1 MVTSNQGRANRQ
13 SKIGNR
19 KLDMRLEDVKESAAM
34 AIDTLRANKLRSSLT
49 ILGVSVGVITVI
61 FMVSIIQGLNK
72 AFADQ
77 IESLGSNT
85 IFISKF
91 DPSFGRPPGPEE
103 IHRKDLTMDDVEAVR
118 KEGPSIAGVSPI
130 HRKLSATVRFQEKQT
145 DTPILL
151 GVTPF
156 YEFVQTQYV
165 ASGRFISDI
174 DMQDRSNVVILGVD
188 VKRALFP
195 YEDPVDKEVRIN
207 GNPYHVIGVMEPLGN
222 FFGQSRDN
230 SIFVPITTFDKYYA
244 EGPFPEVVFFM
255 VVRPNSRAYVKSA
268 MDEITDILRR
278 RRRVPLGAPNDFG
291 VSSQDSL
298 LDVYNQLTGAT
309 ALVLTSISFVALMIG
324 GIGVMNIMLV
334 SVTERTR
341 EIGIRKAVGAT
352 RLNILSQFLIE
363 AVVLTAIGGF
373 AGLAIGEIASLLMNK
388 YSPLPAY
395 VPLWAIG
402 MGVGI
407 SAAVGIVFGLWPA
420 WKAARLNPID
430 ALRWE

>member
-1 MVTSNQGRANRQ
+1 VRV
-13 SKIGNR
+13 
-19 KLDMRLEDVKESAAM
+19 EDLKESSLM

-103 IHRKDLTMDDVEAVR
+103 IHRKDLTMDDADALRREA
-118 KEGPSIAGVSPI
+118 PSIAGVSPI
-130 HRKLSATVRFQEKQT
+130 HRKLSATVRYQDKQT

-151 GVTPF
+151 GVTPY
-156 YEFVQTQYV
+156 YEFVHTQYV
-165 ASGRFISDI
+165 DTGRFINDI
-174 DMQDRSNVVILGVD
+174 DMQDRSNVAILGVD

-207 GNPYHVIGVMEPLGN
+207 GNPYRIIGVMEPLGN

-230 SIFVPITTFDKYYA
+230 SVFVPFTTFDKYYA

-255 VVRPNSRAYVKSA
+255 VVRPVSRAYVKSA
-268 MDEITDILRR
+268 MDEVTDILRR
-278 RRRVPLGAPNDFG
+278 RRRVPLKAKNDFG

-334 SVTERTR
+334 SVTERTK

-352 RLNILSQFLIE
+352 KLDILSQFLIE

-373 AGLAIGEIASLLMNK
+373 AGLAVGEVASLLMNK

-402 MGVGI
+402 VGVGI
-407 SAAVGIVFGLWPA
+407 SAAVGIIFGLWPA
-420 WKAARLNPID
+420 WKAARLNPIE

>member
-1 MVTSNQGRANRQ
+1 
-13 SKIGNR
+13 
-19 KLDMRLEDVKESAAM
+19 MRLDDIKESAFM
-34 AIDTLRANKLRSSLT
+34 ALDTLRANKLRSSLT
-49 ILGVSVGVITVI
+49 ILGVSVGVVTVI

-85 IFISKF
+85 IFVSKF
-91 DPSFGRPPGPEE
+91 APSFGRPPGPDE
-103 IHRKDLTMDDVEAVR
+103 IHRKDLTMDDAEALR
-118 KEGPSIAGVSPI
+118 KESPSIVGVSPI
-130 HRKLSATVRFQEKQT
+130 HRMLAATLRYQDKQT

-151 GVTPF
+151 GVTPY
-156 YEFVQTQYV
+156 YEFVHSQYV
-165 ASGRFISDI
+165 ASGRFVTDI
-174 DMQDRSNVVILGVD
+174 DMQDRSNVVIIGVD
-188 VKRALFP
+188 VKQALFP
-195 YEDPVDKEVRIN
+195 YEDPVDKDVRIN
-207 GNPYHVIGVMEPLGN
+207 GNPYRVIGVMEPLGN

-230 SIFVPITTFDKYYA
+230 SIFIPISTFDKYYPDR
-244 EGPFPEVVFFM
+244 PFPEVVFF
-255 VVRPNSRAYVKSA
+255 VIVRPRSRAFVKPA

-278 RRRVPLGAPNDFG
+278 RRRVPAGAPNDFG
-291 VSSQDSL
+291 ISSQDSL

-334 SVTERTR
+334 SVTERTK
-341 EIGIRKAVGAT
+341 EIGVRKAVGAT
-352 RLNILSQFLIE
+352 RLDILSQFLIE
-363 AVVLTAIGGF
+363 AVVLTAIGGI
-373 AGLAIGEIASLLMNK
+373 AGLAVGEVASLLMNK

-402 MGVGI
+402 VGVGI

>member
-1 MVTSNQGRANRQ
+1 
-13 SKIGNR
+13 
-19 KLDMRLEDVKESAAM
+19 MRFEDVKESALM
-34 AIDTLRANKLRSSLT
+34 ALDTLRSNKLRSALT
-49 ILGVSVGVITVI
+49 ILGVSVGVVTVI

-85 IFISKF
+85 IFVSKF
-91 DPSFGRPPGPEE
+91 EPSFGRPPGPDE
-103 IHRKDLTMDDVEAVR
+103 IHRKDLTMDDAEALR
-118 KEGPSIAGVSPI
+118 NEAHSIVGVSPI
-130 HRKLSATVRFQEKQT
+130 HRLLAATVRYQDKQT

-151 GVTPF
+151 GVTPY
-156 YEFVQTQYV
+156 YEFVHSQYIG
-165 ASGRFISDI
+165 SGRFISDI
-174 DMQDRSNVVILGVD
+174 DMQDRSNVVIIGVD
-188 VKRALFP
+188 VKQALFP
-195 YEDPVDKEVRIN
+195 YEDPLDKEVRIE
-207 GNPYHVIGVMEPLGN
+207 GSPYRVIGVMEPLGN

-230 SIFVPITTFDKYYA
+230 SIFIPITTFDKYYPDR
-244 EGPFPEVVFFM
+244 PFPEVVFF
-255 VVRPNSRAYVKSA
+255 VIVRPRSRAEVKSA
-268 MDEITDILRR
+268 IDEITDILRR
-278 RRRVPLGAPNDFG
+278 RRRVPAGEPNNFG
-291 VSSQDSL
+291 ISSQDSL
-298 LDVYNQLTGAT
+298 LDVYNQLTVAT
-309 ALVLTSISFVALMIG
+309 ALVLTSSSFVALMIG

-334 SVTERTR
+334 SVTERTK
-341 EIGIRKAVGAT
+341 EIGVRKAVGAT

-373 AGLAIGEIASLLMNK
+373 AGLAVGEVASLLMNK

-402 MGVGI
+402 VGVGI

>member
-1 MVTSNQGRANRQ
+1 
-13 SKIGNR
+13 
-19 KLDMRLEDVKESAAM
+19 MRFDDIKESALM
-34 AIDTLRANKLRSSLT
+34 AFDTLRTNKLRSSLT
-49 ILGVSVGVITVI
+49 ILGVTVGVVTVI

-85 IFISKF
+85 IFVSKF

-103 IHRKDLTMDDVEAVR
+103 IHRKDLTMEDAEALR
-118 KEGPSIAGVSPI
+118 TEAPSIAGVSPI
-130 HRKLSATVRFQEKQT
+130 QRLLAATIRYQDKQT
-145 DTPILL
+145 DTPILF

-156 YEFVQTQYV
+156 YEFVHSQYV
-165 ASGRFISDI
+165 ASGRFINEIDI
-174 DMQDRSNVVILGVD
+174 EGRSNVVIIGVD
-188 VKRALFP
+188 VKQALFP
-195 YEDPVDKEVRIN
+195 YEEAVDKDVRIN
-207 GNPYHVIGVMEPLGN
+207 GNPFRVIGVMEPLGD

-230 SIFVPITTFDKYYA
+230 SIFIPITTFKKYYPDR
-244 EGPFPEVVFFM
+244 PFPEVVFF
-255 VVRPNSRAYVKSA
+255 VIVRPQSRAFVKSA
-268 MDEITDILRR
+268 IDEIADILRR
-278 RRRVPLGAPNDFG
+278 RRRVEPGAPNNFG
-291 VSSQDSL
+291 ISSQDSL

-324 GIGVMNIMLV
+324 GIVVMTIMLV
-334 SVTERTR
+334 SVTERTK

-373 AGLAIGEIASLLMNK
+373 VGLALGEVASLLMNK

-402 MGVGI
+402 IGVGI

>member
-1 MVTSNQGRANRQ
+1 
-13 SKIGNR
+13 
-19 KLDMRLEDVKESAAM
+19 MRLEDVKESALM

-85 IFISKF
+85 IFVMKF
-91 DPSFGRPPGPEE
+91 EPSFGRPPGPEE
-103 IHRKDLTMDDVEAVR
+103 MHRKDLTMDDAEALR
-118 KEGPSIAGVSPI
+118 REAPSIVGVSPI
-130 HRKLSATVRFQEKQT
+130 HRMIAATMRYQEKQT
-145 DTPILL
+145 DTPILF
-151 GVTPF
+151 GVTPY
-156 YEFVQTQYV
+156 YEFVHTQYV
-165 ASGRFISDI
+165 ASGRFINDI
-174 DMQDRSNVVILGVD
+174 DMQDRSNVCIIGVD

-195 YEDPVDKEVRIN
+195 FEDPVDREVRIN
-207 GNPYHVIGVMEPLGN
+207 GNPFRIIGVMEPLGN

-230 SIFVPITTFDKYYA
+230 TLFIPISTFDKYYPDR
-244 EGPFPEVVFFM
+244 PFPEVVFFII
-255 VVRPNSRAYVKSA
+255 VRPKSRAFVKSSI
-268 MDEITDILRR
+268 DEITDILRR
-278 RRRVPLGAPNDFG
+278 RRRVPPNEKNNFG
-291 VSSQDSL
+291 ISSQDSL

-334 SVTERTR
+334 SVTERTK
-341 EIGIRKAVGAT
+341 EIGVRKAVGAT

-363 AVVLTAIGGF
+363 AVVLTAIGGL
-373 AGLAIGEIASLLMNK
+373 AGLAVGELASVLMNK
-388 YSPLPAY
+388 YSPLPAF

-402 MGVGI
+402 VGVGI

-420 WKAARLNPID
+420 WKAARLDPIE